1 MSKTFDTENLF
12 HVIYLMSR
20 RTGGHMEIGKQIK
33 KCRTEMELSQE
44 QLAEKI
50 FVSRHIEFVES
61 LIRKHTSSPI
71 NQ

>member
-1 MSKTFDTENLF
+1 
-12 HVIYLMSR
+12 
-20 RTGGHMEIGKQIK
+20 MEIGKQIK